1 MPSQK
6 YVKMDQI
13 DHIHH
18 RPDTYIGSAKPQTE
32 TDEWVLDISSD
43 CNLTFEEKIVKKDK
57 ITYSPGLF
65 RIFIEA
71 LSNAIDNVWRSKD
84 SDTPVTKI
92 KVSIDTSPESK
103 TFGKTT
109 IWNDGLTIPVEVHEE
124 TGVTNPELIFGHLL
138 TSSNYDDNEERI
150 TSGRNGLGIK
160 LTNIF
165 SKNFTVKLVDTITN
179 QSFEKTWKDGM
190 RNTSSKT
197 KIKSV
202 NKDKGFTE
210 ISWEPDFSRF
220 GCEGYSKDILS
231 LLYRTV
237 YDAAMLTKVPMY
249 INGKKVP
256 VKTLADY
263 AK

>member
-1 MPSQK
+1 MPTQK

-32 TDEWVLDISSD
+32 TDEWVLDISD
-43 CNLTFEEKIVKKDK
+43 GQITFEEKIVKRDR

-65 RIFIEA
+65 RIFVEA
-71 LSNAIDNVWRSKD
+71 LSNAIDNVVRSKD

-92 KVSIDTSPESK
+92 KISIDEET
-103 TFGKTT
+103 GKTS

-165 SKNFTVKLVDTITN
+165 SKNFTIKLVDTITN
-179 QSFEKTWKDGM
+179 KSFEKNMERWHEKQ
-190 RNTSSKT
+190 
-197 KIKSV
+197 
-202 NKDKGFTE
+202 
-210 ISWEPDFSRF
+210 
-220 GCEGYSKDILS
+220 
-231 LLYRTV
+231 
-237 YDAAMLTKVPMY
+237 
-249 INGKKVP
+249 
-256 VKTLADY
+256 
-263 AK
+263 